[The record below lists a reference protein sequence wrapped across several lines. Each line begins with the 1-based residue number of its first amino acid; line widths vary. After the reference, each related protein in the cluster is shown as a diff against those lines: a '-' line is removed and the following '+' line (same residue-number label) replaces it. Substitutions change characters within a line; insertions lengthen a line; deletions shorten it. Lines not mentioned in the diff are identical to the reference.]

1 MELELKDININNKIN
16 NNILQKYG
24 EKAANMASTPI
35 SMSDSYMLMDIEE
48 EMCLEIL
55 NTWEIFKYNT
65 DAEYILKGSILSNR
79 DKFIYKTLLGKILR
93 LIPAGVT
100 IMSVGI
106 NSSLARRFTMALGY
120 AISELS
126 AIYIDMIID
135 DKQVDPLDIFTKEA
149 IEDLMESF
157 LIEYNKTVS
166 N

>member
-106 NSSLARRFTMALGY
+106 NSSLARRFTMAL
-120 AISELS
+120 
-126 AIYIDMIID
+126 
-135 DKQVDPLDIFTKEA
+135 
-149 IEDLMESF
+149 
-157 LIEYNKTVS
+157 
-166 N
+166 

>member
-106 NSSLARRFTMALGY
+106 NSSLAKRFTMALGY

>member
-149 IEDLMESF
+149 IEDLMENF

>member
-157 LIEYNKTVS
+157 LIEYNKAVS

>member
-106 NSSLARRFTMALGY
+106 NSSLAKRFTMALGY

-149 IEDLMESF
+149 IEDLMENF

>member
-1 MELELKDININNKIN
+1 
-16 NNILQKYG
+16 
-24 EKAANMASTPI
+24 MASTPI

-106 NSSLARRFTMALGY
+106 NSSLAKRFTMALGY

>member
-106 NSSLARRFTMALGY
+106 NSSLARRFTMSLGY

-149 IEDLMESF
+149 IEDLMENF

>member
-1 MELELKDININNKIN
+1 
-16 NNILQKYG
+16 
-24 EKAANMASTPI
+24 
-35 SMSDSYMLMDIEE
+35 
-48 EMCLEIL
+48 MCLEIL